1 MVNLERI
8 KLVNFIGIYLGTGLK
23 EIEIDRKNSSN
34 NIIIILGE
42 NGSGKSS
49 LINELTPL
57 PLEHLGPRNS
67 SRIIPGET
75 GIKELDLRVD
85 GVVLYKIKI
94 VYSPTKPTKCYI
106 LKEIDGKEIDL
117 NPNGNVESYLEVL
130 EHELHMNKNYTNVG
144 FLCGNGKNK
153 NFVGMKP
160 TERNNY
166 ISEWMPE
173 ISEFLDAYKLSTKI
187 LTKLKRDIDNYNK
200 QIGNMSSIDY
210 ELQLNY
216 TNASLE
222 TLNKQLKE
230 VEKQITE
237 LKVYNSQLE
246 KYHRDSQKL
255 NDLKVEFLNRSFE
268 INKKKNEFINK
279 WSGIELPDI
288 SNIKEFNEKKQYYHD
303 CQKDIINKLDKIEE
317 TMNILSENISTSRS
331 MLNTDSRISGM
342 DLNMIYNNIDSN
354 KKILEDISGAIND
367 ICDKYKSTS
376 EELKIDA
383 IQISDINS
391 IISIVDSRF
400 IQLNNIVGMDVIK
413 DMDNLDKSI
422 NEKTERLSL
431 LNELNKSIN
440 DKLTLIN
447 NEIYKYEHSN
457 LDTEILMKRP
467 EFCINKECGIVT
479 ELLKYLNPKDNLQNY
494 YDESRQLEKEK
505 IENQA
510 EIDEINTTLKN
521 YKDSM
526 HIYVEIT
533 DFLYKNNEKI
543 ANLPTPI
550 RELLTKEPSSIYTHI
565 NEIKSVIQELTEF
578 STLSD
583 KYTDIIKSNEDLENI
598 KNLVFTNTQLDQK
611 IKESVAKYDNLKIEK
626 DNLMNEYELITKQV
640 SVYDNATD
648 IIENYNSE
656 LENINS
662 EIHNCKI
669 IKKYLSQLNEVNYY
683 YDSNKYYIDNV
694 LSNKET
700 KLKSEIFELNKK
712 RDEMTT
718 FYVSKRQ
725 VEKMRNELQDQFNRV
740 NILNKIWSP
749 KVGYPAIKID
759 SFLSNLTIKTNE
771 DLTNMW
777 GANNLKIKDFK
788 IDASDFNIVVM
799 KDGTEI
805 KDASLCS
812 ESETQTINTA
822 ISFSIV
828 ESNIENNG
836 YDVLRLDELDMSLDQ
851 ERRQSFIEMINNRI
865 NEMGVDSCF
874 IISHNNRFD
883 DIPADVILMSDY
895 KLEDEQSKNK
905 NIIFRAM

>member
-23 EIEIDRKNSSN
+23 EIEIDRKNSN
-34 NIIIILGE
+34 NNLIIILGE

-49 LINELTPL
+49 LINEITPL

-67 SRIIPGET
+67 SRIISGET

-85 GVVLYKIKI
+85 GFILYKIKI

-106 LKEIDGKEIDL
+106 IKEIDGKEIDL
-117 NPNGNVESYLEVL
+117 NPNGNVESYLDVL

-173 ISEFLDAYKLSTKI
+173 IAEFLDAYKLSTKI

-222 TLNKQLKE
+222 NLNKQLKE

-237 LKVYNSQLE
+237 LTAYNSQLE

-255 NDLKVEFLNRSFE
+255 NDLKIAFLDRVHN
-268 INKKKNEFINK
+268 INKRKSEFYNK
-279 WSGIELPDI
+279 WSDIELPDT
-288 SNIKEFNEKKQYYHD
+288 SNIQEFNNKKQYYSD
-303 CQKDIINKLDKIEE
+303 YLKEIISRLNSIEE
-317 TMNILSENISTSRS
+317 SMNILSDNISTSKS
-331 MLNTDSRISGM
+331 MLSTDYRISNM
-342 DLNMIYNNIDSN
+342 DINMIYNNIDCN
-354 KKILEDISGAIND
+354 KKILSDIDKSIND
-367 ICDKYKSTS
+367 ICEKYKLGID
-376 EELKIDA
+376 ELKINA
-383 IQISDINS
+383 LQISDINS
-391 IISIVDSRF
+391 IINIVDNRF
-400 IQLNNIVGMDVIK
+400 IQLNNLVGMDIIK
-413 DMDNLDKSI
+413 DMDHLDKSI
-422 NEKTERLSL
+422 TEKTERLNN
-431 LNELNKSIN
+431 LNEIDKNLK

-457 LDTEILMKRP
+457 IDTQILMKRP
-467 EFCINKECGIVT
+467 EFCINKKCGLVE
-479 ELLKYLNPKDNLQNY
+479 ELLKYLNPKDNLKDLYKDSQDY
-494 YDESRQLEKEK
+494 QKQLIDNSVQ
-505 IENQA
+505 IE
-510 EIDEINTTLKN
+510 EITNTLKS

-526 HIYVEIT
+526 HIYMEIN
-533 DFLYKNNEKI
+533 DFMYKNNEKI

-550 RELLTKEPSSIYTHI
+550 SELLVKEPSSIYTRI
-565 NEIKSVIQELTEF
+565 NEIKSIIQELTEF
-578 STLSD
+578 STLVD
-583 KYTDIIKSNEDLENI
+583 KKDDIVKSNDDLENI
-598 KNLVFTNTQLDQK
+598 KNLVFTNNQLDAK
-611 IKESVAKYDNLKIEK
+611 IKEYSSKYDTLKQEK
-626 DNLMNEYELITKQV
+626 DKLTQDYELFSKQLT
-640 SVYDNATD
+640 VYENASD
-648 IIENYNSE
+648 MIEEYNNE
-656 LENINS
+656 LTEINK
-662 EIHNCKI
+662 EIKDCLT
-669 IKKYLSQLNEVNYY
+669 IKKYLSQLNIVNYY
-683 YDSNKYYIDNV
+683 YNSNQDYINIT
-694 LSNKET
+694 LSNKAT
-700 KLKSEIFELNKK
+700 KLKSEIIELNKK

-725 VEKMRNELQDQFNRV
+725 VEKMRNDLQDQFNKI

-749 KVGYPAIKID
+749 KVGYPSWKID
-759 SFLSNLTIKTNE
+759 SFLSNLTVKTNE

-799 KDGTEI
+799 KDDVEI

-828 ESNIENNG
+828 ESNIDNNG
-836 YDVLRLDELDMSLDQ
+836 YDILRLDELDMSLDQ
-851 ERRQSFIEMINNRI
+851 ERRQSFIEMIRDRI
-865 NEMGVDSCF
+865 EEMGVNSCF

-895 KLEDEQSKNK
+895 KLEENQAKNK
-905 NIIFRAM
+905 NIIFKI